1 MRRPTEPELVM
12 DPIHGGKGEDSGER
26 VAQPALSCEDVRD
39 LLYLFLTNELEEDES
54 QLVCEHLISC
64 PECREAMAEHVKLN
78 GALKRTIPG
87 IQLRYYSKNN

>member
-1 MRRPTEPELVM
+1 M
-12 DPIHGGKGEDSGER
+12 DPTQAGTGGDGGER
-26 VAQPALSCEDVRD
+26 SEQPVLSCEDVRD

-54 QLVCEHLISC
+54 QQVCEHLIAC
-64 PECREAMAEHVKLN
+64 AECREAMAEHVKLD